1 MNRAEKAEL
10 VNEFGSRASGSAFV
24 VLTEF
29 RGTKVS
35 DINQF
40 RRDLEKAGMGY
51 RVLKNTLARR
61 AFTNIG
67 FTGLEAHLT
76 GMIGVVIGG
85 PDGIASAKVLRDL
98 LKPLPTMKVRAGYF
112 DGDLLA
118 ADAVKIV
125 ADLPGREE
133 LLSMLLAT
141 IQEGPRQLVS
151 VIAAPARDLVQIL
164 KNYEDKLGLA
174 NVAEADSAAASS

>member
-1 MNRAEKAEL
+1 MNRTEKAEQ
-10 VNEFGSRASGSAFV
+10 VTQFGGRATSSAFV

-40 RRDLEKAGMGY
+40 RRDLEKNGMGF

-61 AFTNIG
+61 AFTDIG
-67 FTGLEAHLT
+67 FAGLEGHLK
-76 GMIGVVIGG
+76 GMIGVVFGNA
-85 PDGIASAKVLRDL
+85 DGIASAKVLRDL
-98 LKPLPTMKVRAGYF
+98 LKSLPTLQVRAGYF
-112 DGDLLA
+112 DGGLLA

-125 ADLPGREE
+125 AELPGREE
-133 LLSMLLAT
+133 LLGMLLAT

-164 KNYEDKLGLA
+164 KNYENKL
-174 NVAEADSAAASS
+174 AEADEAVAS

>member
-10 VNEFGSRASGSAFV
+10 VSQFGARASGSAFV

-40 RRDLEKAGMGY
+40 RRDLEKNGMGF

-61 AFTNIG
+61 AFTDIG
-67 FTGLEAHLT
+67 FAGLERHLK
-76 GMIGVVIGG
+76 GMTGVVLSG

-98 LKPLPTMKVRAGYF
+98 LKPLQTVQVRAGYF
-112 DGDLLA
+112 DGGLLE

-164 KNYEDKLGLA
+164 KNYEDKLAL
-174 NVAEADSAAASS
+174 AEADQAAAS

>member
-10 VNEFGSRASGSAFV
+10 VTQFGGRASGSAFV

-40 RRDLEKAGMGY
+40 RRDLEKNGMGF

-67 FTGLEAHLT
+67 FTGLEGHLK
-76 GMIGVVIGG
+76 GMIGVVLSG

-98 LKPLPTMKVRAGYF
+98 LKPLTTMKVRAGYF
-112 DGDLLA
+112 DGDLLE

-125 ADLPGREE
+125 SELPGREE

-141 IQEGPRQLVS
+141 IQEGPRQIVS

-164 KNYEDKLGLA
+164 KNYEDKLA
-174 NVAEADSAAASS
+174 VAEADQAAAS